1 MGGKT
6 ITREDIC
13 NELSKKMGIDRYD
26 SKKILEQIIKL
37 MIEGIVSDNLLKIH
51 SFGSFYA
58 ISKKERKGRNFV
70 TKEDAVISPRRSI
83 IFRFSGRVKKKIIS
97 PNKKLIPIKIKINF
111 TKDIKK

>member
-13 NELSKKMGIDRYD
+13 NELSRKMRIDRYD
-26 SKKILEQIIKL
+26 SKKILEQIIDV
-37 MIEGIVSDNLLKIH
+37 MIEGIASENVLKIH

-58 ISKKERKGRNFV
+58 ISKKERKGRNFA
-70 TKEDAVISPRRSI
+70 TKEEAVISSRKSI
-83 IFRFSGRVKKKIIS
+83 VFRFSGRNKKKIAS
-97 PNKKLIPIKIKINF
+97 PNKKIRPIRIKINF